1 MWRGDLENTQFHR
14 TDDPQQR
21 LEQQHNTDQLTD
33 WLASWLGP
41 QGGPGFTLHSNLQ
54 GGITYFSLFHIYI
67 YINGLSIHFLKHLK
81 ENQIKQT
88 A

>member
-41 QGGPGFTLHSNLQ
+41 QGGPGFTPCSNLQ
-54 GGITYFSLFHIYI
+54 GGLLIFHYSTFIYI
-67 YINGLSIHFLKHLK
+67 LMGSPFIF
-81 ENQIKQT
+81 
-88 A
+88 